1 MVANT
6 FFNVQGGLELLT
18 RCNYDVKRLANTI
31 PLYLKKML
39 EYWDE
44 IRIKTPVDDF
54 IWNNRN
60 ITVDNAMVFYKQM
73 FNNGLRYIS
82 DLFEKDV
89 LLPFNFGILRG
100 ALCKNIMQRIQIVDN
115 VKKKNFS
122 VSVMERRSLNF
133 YFNGKICNLC
143 NVDSKKIYNKINSLP
158 TQNVY

>member
-1 MVANT
+1 
-6 FFNVQGGLELLT
+6 
-18 RCNYDVKRLANTI
+18 
-31 PLYLKKML
+31 
-39 EYWDE
+39 
-44 IRIKTPVDDF
+44 
-54 IWNNRN
+54 
-60 ITVDNAMVFYKQM
+60 M

-89 LLPFNFGILRG
+89 FLPFNFGILRG

-158 TQNVY
+158 TQNVYSKNQCNLTLQLNLDSNDWSLIFFKLLNIL